1 MIVIADTTPINY
13 LTLIGEIGL
22 LRALYSEIV
31 LPPGVLAELLD
42 ARAPKQV
49 RDFAADLP
57 AWVRVLP
64 PVEQPVPRDIEVLG
78 RGEREAILL
87 ALDMSRDIAPA
98 VLLTD
103 DREARHVA
111 AMYSVATISTLRVLA
126 DASEVDAVSL
136 EEAFIKLRATSFR
149 VEEQTLQLFLSED
162 AIRRK
167 TGIQ

>member
-22 LRALYSEIV
+22 LPILYSEIV
-31 LPPGVLAELLD
+31 LPHGVLVELLD
-42 ARAPKQV
+42 GRAPERV
-49 RDFAADLP
+49 RDFAASLP

-64 PVEQPVPRDIEVLG
+64 VGARPIPKDIEVLG

-87 ALDMSRDIAPA
+87 ALEMVPA
-98 VLLTD
+98 VVLTD
-103 DREARHVA
+103 DRAARSVA

-126 DASEVDAVSL
+126 DAAEIDKVSL
-136 EEAFIKLRATSFR
+136 EEAFLKLRATSVR
-149 VEEQTLQLFLSED
+149 VDEEILQRFLSED

-167 TGIQ
+167 TGMR